1 MWNETKSEIDLSDFN
16 QKENSGP
23 SSILPA
29 LIESVEPQSIGEDLG
44 LQPGDQLISING
56 EKPRD
61 LIDYRILIC
70 DEELKIEILDIK
82 GEKHLISIEKEID
95 DELGIVFREALFDG
109 LKQCNNFCSFCFID
123 QQPIGKRKSLY
134 LKDDDYRLSFLYGS
148 YLTLTNLKKHDW
160 ESWS

>member
-44 LQPGDQLISING
+44 LQPGDKLISING

-82 GEKHLISIEKEID
+82 GQKHLISIEKEID
-95 DELGIVFREALFDG
+95 E
-109 LKQCNNFCSFCFID
+109 
-123 QQPIGKRKSLY
+123 
-134 LKDDDYRLSFLYGS
+134 
-148 YLTLTNLKKHDW
+148 
-160 ESWS
+160 